1 MKLRNIIL
9 KYALQNALFHGGK
22 ANTGAVMGKVI
33 SENRDLKSNVKEV
46 KSLVEQIVRQV
57 NLMPIEEQRKELE
70 KFAPELLEK
79 KKKEQKGLP
88 DLPNAEEGEVTTRFA
103 PSPTGP
109 VNLGQFMRAVMLS
122 YAYAKMYKGTFILRI
137 EDTDAKKI
145 DPEAYRWI
153 KEDLVRMGTK
163 WDKLIMQ
170 SDRIETYY
178 KNAKKLL
185 KEDKAYV
192 CTCSAENFREYKRNK
207 KDCPCRGNPVEKNL
221 ELWDAMV
228 AGKLEEGSAIV
239 RFKISMSS
247 MNPVLRDP
255 PLLRINK
262 TPHPR
267 KGTKYAV
274 WPLYNFACTI
284 DDYDLGVTHVFRGK
298 EHEHNTAVQKAI
310 AKALDFEKFPTIVNF
325 GMIRFPGE
333 KLHTRDIKKMIS
345 EGKVSGWDDPKLPT
359 IRAFLRRGFHPDAI
373 KMLALQ
379 CGLSKNDIEISWENL
394 ESINRKI
401 IDPLANRYMVVIDPV
416 QLSVENAPGK
426 REVFEPL
433 HPDHPERGK
442 KKIILNPKKIYIS
455 RDDYEKFKGQVI
467 RLKGLFNISL
477 VRKTK
482 YIGNEILKDMPK
494 VQWVSEPHV
503 NVKIIGKDC
512 VYEGLG
518 EYEMSSLKPDTIIQM
533 ERIGFGRV
541 DSNDRKEITVYFA
554 HK

>member
-482 YIGNEILKDMPK
+482 YISNEILKDMPK

-541 DSNDRKEITVYFA
+541 DSNNRKGITVYFA